1 VIRDIVSAEL
11 AVAALAAV
19 ALLAAAVVAAFVLL
33 GERRDIAFAVLA
45 VAALAA
51 VALFAHPQEAPAG
64 ATRASDDFG
73 TTGYR
78 GWYELLAREGISVAR
93 FREHHDA
100 LGESGIDT
108 LIVAFPSGDVPH
120 VWDTGERDALRGW
133 VRGGGHLIDIGIT
146 PRAGKDDAKGELVF
160 AHAASRGPAGPLR
173 GPWSA
178 YVRAWQHRGD
188 ERIGAVKGARVTT
201 LLADRGGALVVRY
214 GYGRGTVLS
223 IADASVFENGALG
236 RIDDARLA
244 YLAGR
249 PTAPRGVTAFDE
261 AVRGD
266 IVERAWYRALD
277 APELV
282 ALAIL
287 GLAAL
292 LWIAYGIVPLG
303 PSVRLTPA
311 REPTS
316 EEFLDAV
323 AALYGRARARDH
335 ARDALIADARRA
347 LERAPRLP
355 ENVPLAQRVDALAAE
370 PVRDDAALL
379 AVAQLARIARE
390 NAIAMTLTRA
400 PRRLLHRRSS
410 PRRNGGAA

>member
-1 VIRDIVSAEL
+1 MRRSIDVVFAVV
-11 AVAALAAV
+11 AVAALFAV
-19 ALLAAAVVAAFVLL
+19 ALWA
-33 GERRDIAFAVLA
+33 RQIQ
-45 VAALAA
+45 
-51 VALFAHPQEAPAG
+51 PPKAPPG
-64 ATRASDDFG
+64 ATRASGDFG
-73 TTGYR
+73 ATGYR
-78 GWYELLAREGISVAR
+78 GWYELLAREGIAVAR

-108 LIVAFPSGDVPH
+108 LIVAFPGGAVPYE
-120 VWDTGERDALRGW
+120 WDATERDALRGW
-133 VRGGGHLIDIGIT
+133 VRGGGHLIDIGVT
-146 PRAGKDDAKGELVF
+146 PQAGKDDAKGELVF
-160 AHAASRGPAGPLR
+160 ARAASRGPAGALR

-178 YVRAWQHRGD
+178 YVRGWQHRGD

-214 GYGRGTVLS
+214 RYGRGTVLS
-223 IADASVFENGALG
+223 IADASVFENAALG

-249 PTAPRGVTAFDE
+249 PSAPGGVVAFDE
-261 AVRGD
+261 AVRGNLA
-266 IVERAWYRALD
+266 ERAWYRALD

-287 GLAAL
+287 VIAGL
-292 LWIAYGIVPLG
+292 LWVAYGIVPLG
-303 PSVRLTPA
+303 PGVRLTPP

-323 AALYGRARARDH
+323 AALYGRARAREH

-355 ENVPLAQRVDALAAE
+355 ENVALAQRIDALAAQ

-410 PRRNGGAA
+410 PYRSGGAA